1 MRYIQGQDRN
11 QISLFPVTLDEAI
24 SNDNQ
29 VRDID
34 AFVDGLNIDQMGFKC
49 IKKEERK
56 ADGRPSYQIA
66 DLLKLYIYGYLNKTR
81 SSRELEKETHR
92 NIELMWLL
100 RCLTPD
106 HNTISNF
113 RKDNPEAIRKV
124 FHATVQTA
132 LNLNLIGGTIIAGDS
147 VKLRAQNSKKNN
159 YNQDKIDRHIE
170 YIDNKLAE
178 HNAALEQADEP
189 QKEEIKKQIIKHQTR
204 KEGYQELEKQLKATS
219 EAQISTSDT
228 ESKQLPIRQGITEVA
243 YSTQTINDAKS
254 KMILDFEVTNRI
266 DNNALS
272 GMVQRAINI
281 TGNTNFWALFDK
293 GYHTGAE
300 IRKCHE
306 LGVLN
311 TLISIPKSSN
321 SSTPDP
327 KYHNAYFTYL
337 IDNDHYICPQNQI
350 LTSNGTWY
358 DGKAEPFK
366 VYRSTACKECEV
378 RAKCTASPRG
388 RAIQRNE
395 SALNVLRNKENMEQN
410 MEIYKQRQAI
420 VEHPFGTIKRNW
432 GFDYIMTKQ
441 GKQRASADVGL
452 ILIAYN
458 LRRLLTLTK
467 GKLREA
473 LNLLLIHILQR
484 ILSQNKPSSK
494 NMTVFKHS
502 FIKNNKPLLAA

>member
-1 MRYIQGQDRN
+1 MRHIKGQDRN
-11 QISLFPVTLDEAI
+11 QVTLFPVTLEEAI
-24 SNDNQ
+24 SADNT

-34 AFVDGLNIDQMGFKC
+34 SFVNSLNLEELGFKRK
-49 IKKEERK
+49 KKEHE
-56 ADGRPSYQIA
+56 GRPPYQFA
-66 DLLKLYIYGYLNKTR
+66 DLLKLYIYGYLNRTR

-113 RKDNPEAIRKV
+113 RRDFPEAIKNV

-132 LNLNLIGGTIIAGDS
+132 QNLNLIGGNIIAGDS

-159 YNQDKIDRHIE
+159 YNQAKIERHID

-189 QKEEIKKQIIKHQTR
+189 QKEEIQKQIIKHQKR
-204 KEGYQELEKQLKATS
+204 KEEYQELEKQLQETEEK
-219 EAQISTSDT
+219 QISTSDT
-228 ESKQLPIRQGITEVA
+228 ESRQLPIRQAITEVA

-311 TLISIPKSSN
+311 TLISIPRSSN

-327 KYHNAYFTYL
+327 KYHNAYFSYM
-337 IDNDHYICPQNQI
+337 IDEDHYVCPQNQI

-358 DGKAEPFK
+358 EGKAEPFK
-366 VYRSTACKECEV
+366 QYKTSACKTCEQ
-378 RAKCTASPRG
+378 RAKCTASKDG
-388 RAIQRNE
+388 RQIQRNQ

-467 GKLREA
+467 GKFREA
-473 LNLLLIHILQR
+473 LQLILKAVIRAIFSQNRVTLKNMVVFNISFVKRNRLLLA
-484 ILSQNKPSSK
+484 
-494 NMTVFKHS
+494 T
-502 FIKNNKPLLAA
+502 

>member
-1 MRYIQGQDRN
+1 
-11 QISLFPVTLDEAI
+11 
-24 SNDNQ
+24 
-29 VRDID
+29 
-34 AFVDGLNIDQMGFKC
+34 
-49 IKKEERK
+49 
-56 ADGRPSYQIA
+56 
-66 DLLKLYIYGYLNKTR
+66 
-81 SSRELEKETHR
+81 
-92 NIELMWLL
+92 L
-100 RCLTPD
+100 RLS
-106 HNTISNF
+106 I
-113 RKDNPEAIRKV
+113 
-124 FHATVQTA
+124 
-132 LNLNLIGGTIIAGDS
+132 NL
-147 VKLRAQNSKKNN
+147 
-159 YNQDKIDRHIE
+159 
-170 YIDNKLAE
+170 
-178 HNAALEQADEP
+178 
-189 QKEEIKKQIIKHQTR
+189 
-204 KEGYQELEKQLKATS
+204 
-219 EAQISTSDT
+219 
-228 ESKQLPIRQGITEVA
+228 
-243 YSTQTINDAKS
+243 
-254 KMILDFEVTNRI
+254 
-266 DNNALS
+266 
-272 GMVQRAINI
+272 QRAINI

-467 GKLREA
+467 GKLREV